1 MKSLKPFLCL
11 LTLLPST
18 ALFAQ
23 QEFVVALEQAEVITN
38 IVTDL
43 TISHTEASAD
53 YKLHKIVV
61 EDNLS
66 TAEILE
72 ALRTNAAITNA
83 ELNDTAT
90 LDSTGDPTVLNSRS
104 IIILDDL
111 TKPTNGDVQPYNVYD
126 QTFHRLT
133 EHRNTMQYTRGAG
146 TTVAVIDTGV
156 DTNHSFL
163 RNHLAQGYDFID
175 NDNDPNEEQN
185 YGYVTADPVSYG
197 HGTHVAGIIRLV
209 APEAQILPI
218 RVVDSN
224 GRAELFDV
232 IQGIAFAVD
241 YGVDVINLSFS
252 LSESSPLLR
261 SWIDEAQSR
270 GTLVVTSAG
279 NENTSYLNYPANIP
293 GVVTVSSITNYGY
306 RSDFANYGSYVDL
319 VAPGENII
327 SCYPGNG
334 WAERTGTSMA
344 TPMVA
349 AQAALLR
356 ELRPSITRSGLVRA
370 IYNSAYSVS
379 YLNPYYGT
387 GNGLIDMWLS
397 MFTY

>member
-18 ALFAQ
+18 VLFAQ
-23 QEFVVALEQAEVITN
+23 QEFVVALDQAEVITN

-43 TISHTEASAD
+43 TISHAEASSD

-72 ALRTNAAITNA
+72 ALHANAAVTYA
-83 ELNDTAT
+83 EINDTAT
-90 LDSTGDPTVLNSRS
+90 LDSTDDPTLLNSRS

-133 EHRNTMQYTRGAG
+133 EHRTTMLYTRGAG

-156 DTNHSFL
+156 DTDHSFL
-163 RNHLAQGYDFID
+163 RNHLADGYDFID
-175 NDNDPNEEQN
+175 NDTDPNEEQT
-185 YGYVTADPVSYG
+185 YGFTTADPLSYG

-218 RVVDSN
+218 RVVDSS

-241 YGVDVINLSFS
+241 HGVDVINLSFS

-261 SWIDEAQSR
+261 LWIDKAQSR

-306 RSDFANYGSYVDL
+306 RSDFANYGNYVDL
-319 VAPGENII
+319 VAPGESII
-327 SCYPGNG
+327 SCYPGGG

-356 ELRPSITRSGLVRA
+356 ELRPGITRAGLVRA
-370 IYNSAYSVS
+370 IYNSAYSVA
-379 YLNPYYGT
+379 YLNPGYGT

-397 MFTY
+397 LVTY